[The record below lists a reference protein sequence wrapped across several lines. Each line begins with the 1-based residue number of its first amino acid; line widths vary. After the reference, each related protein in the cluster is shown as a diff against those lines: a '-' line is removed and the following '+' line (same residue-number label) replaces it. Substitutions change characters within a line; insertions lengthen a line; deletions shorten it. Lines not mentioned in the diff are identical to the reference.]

1 VGAWPIG
8 DERIVAYME
17 KAARE
22 AKTHT
27 SWNQPNSVY
36 ESALRAFVEG
46 ILHDPRFKSELES
59 FVKLLVEPGRVNSLA
74 QTLIKLTAPGIP
86 DFYQGSELWD
96 LSLVDP
102 DNRRPVD
109 YDLRR
114 RLLAELDGLS
124 PEQLWSRLDEGMPKL
139 WLIRQT
145 LKLRREKR
153 LLMPQDSYC
162 PLVSRGKRALHVV
175 AFARGD
181 SVITI
186 VPRLILKTGGR
197 WADTTLELP
206 SGHWLNEF
214 TGDTFDGGVIRVAS
228 LLKRFPVALLSR
240 KDHGA

>member
-1 VGAWPIG
+1 
-8 DERIVAYME
+8 
-17 KAARE
+17 
-22 AKTHT
+22 
-27 SWNQPNSVY
+27 
-36 ESALRAFVEG
+36 
-46 ILHDPRFKSELES
+46 
-59 FVKLLVEPGRVNSLA
+59 
-74 QTLIKLTAPGIP
+74 
-86 DFYQGSELWD
+86 
-96 LSLVDP
+96 
-102 DNRRPVD
+102 
-109 YDLRR
+109 
-114 RLLAELDGLS
+114 
-124 PEQLWSRLDEGMPKL
+124 
-139 WLIRQT
+139 
-145 LKLRREKR
+145 
-153 LLMPQDSYC
+153 MPQDSYR

>member
-1 VGAWPIG
+1 MP
-8 DERIVAYME
+8 
-17 KAARE
+17 
-22 AKTHT
+22 
-27 SWNQPNSVY
+27 
-36 ESALRAFVEG
+36 ALGLR
-46 ILHDPRFKSELES
+46 
-59 FVKLLVEPGRVNSLA
+59 
-74 QTLIKLTAPGIP
+74 TLRPLRTIP

-114 RLLAELDGLS
+114 RLLSELDGRT
-124 PEQLWSRLDEGMPKL
+124 PEQLWSRIDEEVPKL

-153 LLMPQDSYC
+153 LFMPEDSYR
-162 PLVSRGKRALHVV
+162 PLVSRGKRAAHVV

-197 WADTTLELP
+197 WTDTTLELP

-214 TGDTFDGGVIRVAS
+214 TGETFDGGVIRVAS

-240 KDHGA
+240 KDQGA